1 MHHTYTSCTY
11 AVWSSICIVHT
22 CIMYISGSRFVH
34 AYQICASWIH
44 ASYTH
49 VSGSRIIYV
58 CIIHACIRIKDH
70 ASYNMCIMATCIRIK
85 NIWIIHTSGSRI
97 VYTIH
102 ASGSRIKNHRYIHA
116 STRAKNRGSYLYASY
131 PHGSGSMIMHVCMNT
146 CIICRYNNQNQ
157 GYMHHGYM
165 HHGYMH
171 RGYMHHVYM
180 HHGYMHHGYMHRGC
194 NNQNQ
199 GYMHHGYMHHGFM
212 HHGYM
217 HHGHIH
223 HGHICVG
230 QTAWPHEG
238 CEGQSQAGPKDPELE
253 VGAQRASRL
262 LVFNNY
268 RIKIHTSHPP
278 VNMTVRGCRGCRGL
292 TKRRKMKRSV
302 RPDLIQAPWVSG
314 PACTRVQTPSDQKTW
329 HFRIFFRSPSLYC
342 TIWKCRL

>member
-1 MHHTYTSCTY
+1 
-11 AVWSSICIVHT
+11 
-22 CIMYISGSRFVH
+22 
-34 AYQICASWIH
+34 
-44 ASYTH
+44 
-49 VSGSRIIYV
+49 
-58 CIIHACIRIKDH
+58 
-70 ASYNMCIMATCIRIK
+70 
-85 NIWIIHTSGSRI
+85 
-97 VYTIH
+97 
-102 ASGSRIKNHRYIHA
+102 
-116 STRAKNRGSYLYASY
+116 
-131 PHGSGSMIMHVCMNT
+131 MIMHVCMNT
-146 CIICRYNNQNQ
+146 CIICRY
-157 GYMHHGYM
+157 
-165 HHGYMH
+165 
-171 RGYMHHVYM
+171 
-180 HHGYMHHGYMHRGC
+180 